1 MKLLVDL
8 KSIQN
13 IDKYNVDGYIAS
25 SADYSCHNDKC
36 YTFTEIKQISE
47 YATKNNKI
55 FVVNIDRIIE
65 EDELDLV
72 KEYID
77 RLLELKVDYFI
88 YGDFSI
94 LRYFQSKNLSNKLI
108 YDPKTMITNYYE
120 AILYNKFN
128 SLVAINNELTLEEI
142 KNVVKANNTV
152 MEVYGFHQM
161 FYSRRQLLSNYNK
174 FKGEDRDLVSKK
186 LEIVEEKRDQEE
198 YPIYESKNGT
208 FIYTSYI
215 YCLFKELSELNE
227 LKYIRINSSFL
238 EEEKVIKIVDLY
250 NQLLNNFDKAD
261 ELYKELESVDNRID
275 SGFLYKKSVV
285 LKEGVK

>member
-13 IDKYNVDGYIAS
+13 IDKYNADGYIAS
-25 SADYSCHNDKC
+25 SYDYSCHNDKC
-36 YTFTEIKQISE
+36 FTFEELKQISE
-47 YATKNNKI
+47 YAAKNNKT

-65 EDELDLV
+65 EDELSLV

-77 RLLELKVDYFI
+77 KLLELKIDYFI

-94 LRYFQSKNLSNKLI
+94 LRYFQSKNLTNKLI
-108 YDPKTMITNYYE
+108 YDPKTMITNYLE
-120 AILYNKFN
+120 ASFHNNFK
-128 SLVAINNELTLEEI
+128 SLVAINNELTLGEI
-142 KNVVKANNTV
+142 KNVIKANNTV

-161 FYSRRQLLSNYNK
+161 FYSRRQLLSNYSK
-174 FKGEDRDLVSKK
+174 FKNEDRDLENKK
-186 LEIVEEKRDQEE
+186 LVIFEEKRDQDE

-208 FIYTSYI
+208 FIYTSFI

-238 EEEKVIKIVDLY
+238 EEVKVIKIVDLY
-250 NQLLNNFDKAD
+250 SELLKDFGKAD
-261 ELYKELESVDNRID
+261 ELYKELELVDKRID